1 MGPSKRLTVDEGLLL
16 LCQDMQTMADSH
28 LTALNGLDEP
38 MLDGR
43 PGREFVST
51 GSAIEFWKF
60 WKEHWVNEAK
70 SLRLRTDTLPPI

>member
-1 MGPSKRLTVDEGLLL
+1 MDQSKRLTVEEGLLL
-16 LCQDMQTMADSH
+16 FCQDMQTMADSH
-28 LTALNGLDEP
+28 LIALNGRDEP

-51 GSAIEFWKF
+51 GSAIEFWTL

-70 SLRLRTDTLPPI
+70 SLRPPTDTLPPF